1 MQPTEC
7 ILQPTECKNATYRVQ
22 IILNKT
28 AYFREFESIFNNLF
42 PSILF
47 LNSKKSFLK
56 NLIGKSKVNKNKQ
69 I

>member
-28 AYFREFESIFNNLF
+28 AYFREFESIFNNLS

-47 LNSKKSFLK
+47 LNSEKHL
-56 NLIGKSKVNKNKQ
+56 NR
-69 I
+69 

>member
-28 AYFREFESIFNNLF
+28 AYFREFKSIFNNLS

-47 LNSKKSFLK
+47 LNSKKTIFEK
-56 NLIGKSKVNKNKQ
+56 I
-69 I
+69 